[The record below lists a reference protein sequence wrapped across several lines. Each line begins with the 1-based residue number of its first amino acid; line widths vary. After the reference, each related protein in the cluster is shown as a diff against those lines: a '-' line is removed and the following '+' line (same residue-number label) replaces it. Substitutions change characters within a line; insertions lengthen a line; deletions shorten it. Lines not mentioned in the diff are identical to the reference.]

1 MIVLPA
7 ISDPVR
13 GLGEVLV
20 ATGRAALLLGVIVL
34 VATRVVPRLMSVV
47 ARAGSR
53 ELFLLSTT
61 TVALGVGYTTW
72 AFGVSLALGAF
83 VAGLVISDSEYA
95 HQALSDVMPLRDL
108 FGMLF
113 FVSVGMLM
121 NPALVWPHLGALTT
135 IVLLLILGKGAILA
149 VVVWLFRYRNI
160 VPWAVGLTLFQ
171 VGEFAFVLA
180 RVGVSSGAISDEVYA
195 QVLNAAIITMALT
208 PAISSLSPWV
218 YARVRGP
225 QVREPL
231 QTTNVPRGGLTDHV
245 IITGAGRVGRGIA
258 EALTH
263 LQLPCLLVELDDRRV
278 EQARLAGLPVLY
290 GDASQL
296 VVLEAAGIQ
305 RARAVLVT
313 APAFT
318 DVRGIVAAVQR
329 LRPKLPVI
337 ARADS
342 RDAVKQLSALGVDE
356 IASPEFEAAIEMTRQ
371 AMVHFNVPAHEILQV
386 ATAIRRQQY
395 GLAAPEAD
403 HTLADRGPVSEL
415 ARQLDF
421 TWCRIPADSPFHG
434 RTLGELRLRT
444 RLGVSVVGLI
454 HAGHLTANP
463 DSAAQLTAGD
473 LVAVLGTRD
482 QIARFEAATQPAVA
496 AAATGGLAQ

>member
-1 MIVLPA
+1 
-7 ISDPVR
+7 
-13 GLGEVLV
+13 
-20 ATGRAALLLGVIVL
+20 
-34 VATRVVPRLMSVV
+34 
-47 ARAGSR
+47 
-53 ELFLLSTT
+53 
-61 TVALGVGYTTW
+61 
-72 AFGVSLALGAF
+72 
-83 VAGLVISDSEYA
+83 
-95 HQALSDVMPLRDL
+95 
-108 FGMLF
+108 
-113 FVSVGMLM
+113 
-121 NPALVWPHLGALTT
+121 
-135 IVLLLILGKGAILA
+135 
-149 VVVWLFRYRNI
+149 
-160 VPWAVGLTLFQ
+160 
-171 VGEFAFVLA
+171 
-180 RVGVSSGAISDEVYA
+180 
-195 QVLNAAIITMALT
+195 
-208 PAISSLSPWV
+208 
-218 YARVRGP
+218 
-225 QVREPL
+225 
-231 QTTNVPRGGLTDHV
+231 V